1 MNYRLSINIQAP
13 HDDADIRG
21 LMAHCMEMI
30 FGLYILSHTG
40 AKESIK
46 TYVKYIDD
54 DEEEADI
61 IVEFDNIVKD
71 DKSDMYKL
79 ATGVLVREEIESNK
93 SLYDYIES
101 IEMEDLSTHDKST
114 IL

>member
-1 MNYRLSINIQAP
+1 MNYRLSINIQVP
-13 HDDADIRG
+13 HDDADIKG
-21 LMAHCMEMI
+21 FIAHCMEMI

-40 AKESIK
+40 EKESIK

-54 DEEEADI
+54 DDEEADI

-79 ATGVLVREEIESNK
+79 ATGVLIREEIESNK

>member
-13 HDDADIRG
+13 HDDADIKG
-21 LMAHCMEMI
+21 LIAHCFEMI

-40 AKESIK
+40 EKESIK
-46 TYVKYIDD
+46 TYVKYLDNVD
-54 DEEEADI
+54 GEADI
-61 IVEFDNIVKD
+61 IIEFDNIIKD

-79 ATGVLVREEIESNK
+79 ATGVLVREEIENNK

-101 IEMEDLSTHDKST
+101 IEMEDLSTNDKST